1 MPLVHIHVT
10 ESRRTPAQL
19 TLLADSIQQVMR
31 EYFDAPDRDR
41 YQIITEPKRGAGYG
55 GTLVRA
61 NSQAEGKPSPI
72 ANREEPSAKPSV
84 APHNSSKRARAS
96 ALSTR

>member
-19 TLLADSIQQVMR
+19 TLLADSIQHVMR

-41 YQIITEPKRGAGYG
+41 YQIITEHKRGQIIAGDCG
-55 GTLVRA
+55 SNGVSGL
-61 NSQAEGKPSPI
+61 
-72 ANREEPSAKPSV
+72 
-84 APHNSSKRARAS
+84 
-96 ALSTR
+96 TR